1 MLEYYIQIEAD
12 VGGKVYLMTKGG
24 TQIKFTV
31 CIALERTL
39 EKSYSTQ
46 GTMVHIG
53 KAVGN

>member
-39 EKSYSTQ
+39 EKSYST
-46 GTMVHIG
+46 
-53 KAVGN
+53 